1 MSWLVFAFA
10 GPVLWGVSFHLDKYL
25 VERYFKSTAVAV
37 LLVFTA
43 LIGLVM
49 LPFILYYQPGVLA
62 LPWRSILVIA
72 VSGILYMAA
81 MLFYLEALQTEEAS
95 VVAPLFQAAPIFAYG
110 LAYVVLGETLTP
122 VQLLGGSAIV
132 LGALSLSWQGRGAP
146 LKARLVLLML
156 VCTFTL
162 AVASVIFKV
171 FAIRDAFW
179 STTFWTYVGEA
190 VFGCAILLVPAYR
203 RQFVALFR
211 TNRAA
216 LLAVNGA
223 NELINL
229 GGGLGTRYALLLAP
243 LSLVQAIGSTTSL
256 FVFLF
261 GALLALFV
269 PRLGRENLSP
279 RDLLQKGAGAMLV
292 SIGVWLVNR

>member
-10 GPVLWGVSFHLDKYL
+10 GPVLWGISFHLDKYL
-25 VERYFKSTAVAV
+25 VERYFKNTAVAV

-43 LIGLVM
+43 LIGLLM
-49 LPFILYYQPGVLA
+49 LPFILYYQPGVAA
-62 LPWRSILVIA
+62 LPLRSIAIIA
-72 VSGILYMAA
+72 LSGMLYMAA

-95 VVAPLFQAAPIFAYG
+95 IVAPLFQAAPIFAYG

-122 VQLLGGSAIV
+122 VQLAGGVAIV

-146 LKARLVLLML
+146 FKAHLVLLML

-171 FAIRDAFW
+171 FAIEDAFW
-179 STTFWTYVGEA
+179 STTFWTYAGEA
-190 VFGCAILLVPAYR
+190 VFGFSILLVPAYR
-203 RQFVALFR
+203 RQFGALFR

-243 LSLVQAIGSTTSL
+243 LSIVQAIGSTTSL

-269 PRLGRENLSP
+269 PRLGRENLS
-279 RDLLQKGAGAMLV
+279 RRNVLQKSAGAVLV